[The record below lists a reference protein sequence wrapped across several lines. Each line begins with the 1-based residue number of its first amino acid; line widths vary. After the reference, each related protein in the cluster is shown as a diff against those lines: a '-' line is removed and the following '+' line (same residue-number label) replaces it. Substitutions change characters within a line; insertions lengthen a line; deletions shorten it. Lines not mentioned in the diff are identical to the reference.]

1 MVSAN
6 SMIQKGQIIFYDS
19 DKMMCFGVTHFMV
32 KEPEKQMIEVTLA
45 GDEERHFIQST
56 PEPICAFIETGEEIV
71 KLDPTTMKRIARYNL
86 EEENK
91 SLLEE
96 IAERKKVIDDL
107 EQKEQVLRD
116 RFKKA
121 ISTFKEIMEHGYSED
136 DDEDEYE
143 SKWE

>member
-1 MVSAN
+1 MV
-6 SMIQKGQIIFYDS
+6 QTGQIIYFS
-19 DKMMCFGVTHFMV
+19 NQKMMCFDVESIEDIT
-32 KEPEKQMIEVTLA
+32 EP
-45 GDEERHFIQST
+45 
-56 PEPICAFIETGEEIV
+56 PEQIETTSVYGETRTYAPAIMNPTTLYVTGKEIV

-96 IAERKKVIDDL
+96 LAERKKVIYDL

-121 ISTFKEIMEHGYSED
+121 ISTFKEIMEHGYCED

-143 SKWE
+143 SEWE

>member
-1 MVSAN
+1 MV
-6 SMIQKGQIIFYDS
+6 QTGQIIYFS
-19 DKMMCFGVTHFMV
+19 NQEMMCFDVESIEDIT
-32 KEPEKQMIEVTLA
+32 EP
-45 GDEERHFIQST
+45 
-56 PEPICAFIETGEEIV
+56 PEQIETTSVYGGTRTYVPAMMNPTTLIVTGKELV

-86 EEENK
+86 EKENEA
-91 SLLEE
+91 LLKE
-96 IAERKKVIDDL
+96 IETRKKVIDDL

-143 SKWE
+143 SEWE

>member
-1 MVSAN
+1 MV
-6 SMIQKGQIIFYDS
+6 QTGQIIYFS
-19 DKMMCFGVTHFMV
+19 NQKMMCFDVESIEDIT
-32 KEPEKQMIEVTLA
+32 EP
-45 GDEERHFIQST
+45 
-56 PEPICAFIETGEEIV
+56 PEQIETTSVYGGIRTYVPAMMKPTTLIVTGKELV

-143 SKWE
+143 SEWE

>member
-1 MVSAN
+1 MV
-6 SMIQKGQIIFYDS
+6 QTGLIIYFS
-19 DKMMCFGVTHFMV
+19 NQKMMCFDVESNEDIT
-32 KEPEKQMIEVTLA
+32 EP
-45 GDEERHFIQST
+45 
-56 PEPICAFIETGEEIV
+56 PEHIETTSVYGETRTYAPAIMNPTTLYVTGKEIV

-96 IAERKKVIDDL
+96 IAKRKKVIDDL

-121 ISTFKEIMEHGYSED
+121 ISTFKEIMEHGYCED

-143 SKWE
+143 SEWE

>member
-1 MVSAN
+1 MV
-6 SMIQKGQIIFYDS
+6 QTGQIIYFS
-19 DKMMCFGVTHFMV
+19 NQKMMCFDVESIEDIT
-32 KEPEKQMIEVTLA
+32 EP
-45 GDEERHFIQST
+45 
-56 PEPICAFIETGEEIV
+56 PEQIETTSVYGETRTYAPAIMNPTTLYVTGKEIV

-86 EEENK
+86 EKENK

-121 ISTFKEIMEHGYSED
+121 ISTFKEIMEHDYCED

-143 SKWE
+143 SEWE

>member
-1 MVSAN
+1 MP
-6 SMIQKGQIIFYDS
+6 QTGQIIYFS
-19 DKMMCFGVTHFMV
+19 NQKMMCFDV
-32 KEPEKQMIEVTLA
+32 KSIENITEPAEQ
-45 GDEERHFIQST
+45 
-56 PEPICAFIETGEEIV
+56 IETTSVYDEKRTYELATMNQTTLIVTGKEIV

-121 ISTFKEIMEHGYSED
+121 ISTFKEIMEHGYCED

-143 SKWE
+143 SEWE

>member
-1 MVSAN
+1 MV
-6 SMIQKGQIIFYDS
+6 QTGQIIYFS
-19 DKMMCFGVTHFMV
+19 NQKMMCFDVESIEDIT
-32 KEPEKQMIEVTLA
+32 EP
-45 GDEERHFIQST
+45 
-56 PEPICAFIETGEEIV
+56 PEQIETTSVYGGTRTYVPAMMNPTTLIVTGKELV

-86 EEENK
+86 EKENAA
-91 SLLEE
+91 LLEE
-96 IAERKKVIDDL
+96 IKKHKETIADL

-143 SKWE
+143 SEWE

>member
-1 MVSAN
+1 MV
-6 SMIQKGQIIFYDS
+6 QTGQIIYFS
-19 DKMMCFGVTHFMV
+19 NQKMMCFDVESIEDIT
-32 KEPEKQMIEVTLA
+32 EP
-45 GDEERHFIQST
+45 
-56 PEPICAFIETGEEIV
+56 PEQIETTSVYGGTRTYVPAMMNPTTLIVTGKELV

-86 EEENK
+86 EEENEA
-91 SLLEE
+91 LLKE
-96 IAERKKVIDDL
+96 IETRKKVIDDL

-143 SKWE
+143 SEWE